1 MIKLLLILVIF
12 IMCFCVGYVINSYLK
27 NRILIYE
34 DLCRMCNDFRSEI
47 YFLQTDYK
55 TMLTRGNY
63 AKQTSQLI
71 SCFLKNGQT
80 NSMLLKPKE
89 NGEIKEF
96 LLSIGKRDVD
106 GEIKNL
112 VYWENVFQI
121 KQTQV
126 RQFYE
131 KYGTL
136 ILKLAI
142 IVGAML
148 AIILL

>member
-1 MIKLLLILVIF
+1 
-12 IMCFCVGYVINSYLK
+12 
-27 NRILIYE
+27 
-34 DLCRMCNDFRSEI
+34 MCNDFRSEI

-80 NSMLLKPKE
+80 NSMFLKPKE
-89 NGEIKEF
+89 NGEINEF